1 MDTALIGFLGVIVGA
16 LVSFLA
22 TLIASRRQN
31 ELALKN
37 IKIEVIQKKISK
49 LETALHQIGTVKIDI
64 GVGDVLPQQMI
75 GGAMIA
81 FSEKVGI
88 SQQCQHYLSQET
100 TDRLNS
106 LSTKVG
112 EYFFKGKTGQEL
124 DVEEVKGTFSK
135 IQEVDRDLRTE
146 IQSKLKSLQVELD
159 EILKA

>member
-49 LETALHQIGTVKIDI
+49 LETALHQISTVKIDI
-64 GVGDVLPQQMI
+64 GIGDVLPQQMI

-88 SQQCQHYLSQET
+88 SQQCQHYLSQEI
-100 TDRLNS
+100 TDSLNN

-124 DVEEVKGTFSK
+124 DVEEVKDTFSK
-135 IQEVDRDLRTE
+135 IQEVDRDLRIE